1 MKKSKVNHSETTQ
14 DINKCVLVTAS
25 SKGLGKSI
33 AKVFSENGYDIVLHG
48 RDISKVIDTKKE
60 IEKNGVKV
68 YEVVGDLKDEET
80 IQSLFD
86 ISKDRI
92 SVLVNNAAIP
102 CY

>member
-33 AKVFSENGYDIVLHG
+33 AKVFSENGYDIILHG